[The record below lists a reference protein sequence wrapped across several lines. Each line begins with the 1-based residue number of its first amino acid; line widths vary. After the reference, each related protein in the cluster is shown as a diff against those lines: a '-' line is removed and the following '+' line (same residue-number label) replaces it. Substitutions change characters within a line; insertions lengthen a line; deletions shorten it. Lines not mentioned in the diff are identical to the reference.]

1 MRIPLSWLSEYVT
14 SPTPLSAESLH
25 DALVSVGLEEEDVHR
40 VDITGPVVV
49 GEVLDFVDEPQSNGK
64 TIRWCQVR
72 VAPGDAEGSVRG
84 IVCGAHNFFTGDK
97 VVVSLPGAVL
107 PGGFEISA
115 RKTYGHVSDGMIA
128 SAKELGLGD
137 DHAGILRL
145 IDMGIDPEV
154 GVDATSLLGLDDVA
168 VEVNVTPDRGYAMS
182 IRGIAREY
190 HHASG
195 HDFVDPVSTVAPV
208 AASGFEVRVDDRAPI
223 RGVPG
228 CRVFIARCVKG
239 IDATAPTPPFI
250 HSRLLLAGIR
260 SISLPVDI
268 TNYVML
274 EFGQPLHGYDLD
286 RLTGAITV
294 RRAVAGEKLTTLDDQ
309 LRTLDPEDLLITD
322 ESGPIGMAGVMG
334 GAQTE
339 LRDDSTNV
347 LIEAAWFDPVSI
359 ARTARRHKLPS
370 EASKRFQRGV
380 DPLVAEAAAQRAV
393 DLLVTYAGATPDEL
407 GARLIDDAVSAMPVI
422 SFDPHSVESL
432 VGISPE
438 YSQIEAILTDIGCQV
453 DTAAGASPE
462 GLWEVTPPSWRPD
475 LEDYPTLVEEVARI
489 AGFDGIPSLLPP
501 APSGRGLS
509 AVQRAKRRIS
519 QGLAHRGLTEVLS
532 YPFVD
537 SGDNALCGG
546 VREERQ
552 VRVANAL
559 DPQKAVLRTSL
570 LPGLVEIAQRNLSR
584 GLVDIALF
592 EAGSVFLPPET
603 LGTADIAPGGHRPDQ
618 DTLDRMNQSLPHQPW
633 WVSGVFSGQQR
644 PQGAGQ
650 RSEPAGIADAL
661 DAARAV
667 VACAGGVLDVE
678 QGDHPAFHPGR
689 VATLVVAGQPI
700 GVAGELLPAWCLER
714 DLPRTVA
721 AFEVDCSRLIELVGG
736 RPHTLEPL
744 SVMPAATQDIS
755 VVVDQSVPAA
765 TVQAA
770 IAEGAGELLEH
781 IVLSDEYLGEGVAEG
796 SRSLTF
802 ALRFRAEERTLTQS
816 EATEAKSQG
825 LARAAELCGARLRG
839 E

>member
-40 VDITGPVVV
+40 FGVTGPVVV
-49 GEVLDFVDEPQSNGK
+49 GEVLEFVDEPQSNGK

-72 VAPGDAEGSVRG
+72 VAPGDAEGSIRG
-84 IVCGAHNFFTGDK
+84 IVCGAHNFSVGDK

-128 SAKELGLGD
+128 SAKELGLGE

-145 IDMGIDPEV
+145 VEMGLDP
-154 GVDATSLLGLDDVA
+154 DAGTDAKELLGLDDVA

-190 HHASG
+190 HHATG
-195 HDFVDPVSTVAPV
+195 HDFVDPVTTVTPV
-208 AASGFEVRVDDRAPI
+208 VAQGFEVRVDDQAPI
-223 RGVPG
+223 RGVSG
-228 CRVFIARCVKG
+228 CQVFIARSVMG

-274 EFGQPLHGYDLD
+274 EYGQPLHGYDLD
-286 RLTGAITV
+286 RLTGGITV
-294 RRAVAGEKLTTLDDQ
+294 RRAIAGEKLTTLDDHV
-309 LRTLDPEDLLITD
+309 RTLDVEDLLITD

-339 LRDDSTNV
+339 LADDSTNV

-393 DLLVTYAGATPDEL
+393 DLLVAYAGGTPGEL
-407 GARLIDDAVSAMPVI
+407 GARLIDDAVSTMPVI
-422 SFDPHSVESL
+422 TFEPDSVESL
-432 VGISPE
+432 VGITLPHP
-438 YSQIEAILTDIGCQV
+438 QIEAILTDIGCEV
-453 DTAAGASPE
+453 DTTGNGAVGS
-462 GLWEVTPPSWRPD
+462 WQVTPPSWRPD

-489 AGFDGIPSLLPP
+489 AGFDSIPSVLPP
-501 APSGRGLS
+501 APSGAGLTP
-509 AVQRAKRRIS
+509 VQQAKRRIT
-519 QGLAHRGLTEVLS
+519 QGLAHAGLTEVLS

-537 SGDNALCGG
+537 SGDNARCGG
-546 VREERQ
+546 VSEDRQ

-570 LPGLVEIAQRNLSR
+570 LPGLIDIAQRNVSR
-584 GLVDIALF
+584 GLVDLALF

-603 LGTADIAPGGHRPDQ
+603 LGTADIAPGAMRPDQ
-618 DTLDRMNQSLPHQPW
+618 DTIDRMNQSLPHQPW
-633 WVSGVFSGQQR
+633 WVSGVFIGHQR
-644 PQGAGQ
+644 PRGVDQ
-650 RSEPAGIADAL
+650 RSESASIADAL
-661 DAARAV
+661 DAARTV
-667 VACAGGVLDVE
+667 VALAGGQLEVE
-678 QGDHPAFHPGR
+678 QGSHPAFHPGR
-689 VATLVVAGQPI
+689 VATLLVAGQPI
-700 GVAGELLPAWCLER
+700 GVAGELLPTWCVER
-714 DLPRTVA
+714 DLPRRVA
-721 AFEVDCSRLIELVGG
+721 AFEIDGSQLIERVGNS
-736 RPHTLEPL
+736 PHTVDSL
-744 SVMPAATQDIS
+744 SAMPAATQDIS
-755 VVVDQSVPAA
+755 VVVDRSVPAA

-781 IVLSDEYLGEGVAEG
+781 IVLSDEYVGEGIPEG
-796 SRSLTF
+796 TRSLTF
-802 ALRFRAEERTLTQS
+802 ALRFRADDRTLTQA
-816 EATEAKSQG
+816 EATEAKSHG
-825 LARAAELCGARLRG
+825 VARARELCGARLRG

>member
-14 SPTPLSAESLH
+14 SPTPLNAESLH
-25 DALVSVGLEEEDVHR
+25 DALVSVGLEEEDVHHFD
-40 VDITGPVVV
+40 VSGPVVV

-72 VAPGDAEGSVRG
+72 VAPGDSEGSIRG
-84 IVCGAHNFFTGDK
+84 IVCGAHNFFVGDK

-145 IDMGIDPEV
+145 AEMGLDPDA
-154 GVDATSLLGLDDVA
+154 GVDAKALLGLDDVA

-190 HHASG
+190 HHATG
-195 HDFVDPVSTVAPV
+195 HDFVDPVATVTPISAT
-208 AASGFEVRVDDRAPI
+208 GFDVHVDDQAPI
-223 RGVPG
+223 RGVSG
-228 CRVFIARCVKG
+228 CQVFIARSVMG
-239 IDATAPTPPFI
+239 IDATAPTPPLI
-250 HSRLLLAGIR
+250 QSRLLLAGIR

-274 EFGQPLHGYDLD
+274 EYGQPLHGYDLD
-286 RLTGAITV
+286 RLTGGITV
-294 RRAVAGEKLTTLDDQ
+294 RRAVAGEQLTTLDDQ
-309 LRTLDPEDLLITD
+309 VRTLDPEDLLITD
-322 ESGPIGMAGVMG
+322 QSGPIGMAGVMG

-339 LRDDSTNV
+339 LGDSSTNV

-393 DLLVTYAGATPDEL
+393 DLLVTYAGGTPGEL
-407 GARLIDDAVSAMPVI
+407 GARLIDDAVSTMPVI
-422 SFDPHSVESL
+422 TFAPESVESL
-432 VGISPE
+432 VGITLPHP
-438 YSQIEAILTDIGCQV
+438 QIEAILRDIGCAV
-453 DTAAGASPE
+453 DTTGIAADGS
-462 GLWEVTPPSWRPD
+462 WQVTPPSWRPD

-489 AGFDGIPSLLPP
+489 AGFDSIPSILPA
-501 APSGRGLS
+501 APSGKGLTPT
-509 AVQRAKRRIS
+509 QQAKRRIT

-537 SGDNALCGG
+537 SADNALCGG
-546 VREERQ
+546 VSEDRQ

-559 DPQKAVLRTSL
+559 DPQKAVLRTSM
-570 LPGLVEIAQRNLSR
+570 LPGLIDIAQRNVSR
-584 GLVDIALF
+584 GLVDLALF

-603 LGTADIAPGGHRPDQ
+603 LGTTDIAPGAQRPDQ
-618 DTLDRMNQSLPHQPW
+618 DTLDQMNQSLPDQPW
-633 WVSGVFSGQQR
+633 WVSGVLIGNQR
-644 PQGAGQ
+644 PQGVNQ
-650 RSEPAGIADAL
+650 QSESATIAHAL

-667 VACAGGVLDVE
+667 VVLAGGELQIE
-678 QGDHPAFHPGR
+678 QGSHPVFHPGR
-689 VATLVVAGQPI
+689 VATLLVAGQPI
-700 GVAGELLPAWCLER
+700 GVAGELLPSWCGER
-714 DLPRTVA
+714 DLPRRVA
-721 AFEVDCSRLIELVGG
+721 AFEIDATRLIDIVGDH
-736 RPHTLEPL
+736 PHTVESL
-744 SVMPAATQDIS
+744 SAMPAATQDIS
-755 VVVDQSVPAA
+755 VVVDRSVPAS

-781 IVLSDEYLGEGVAEG
+781 IVLSDEYVGEGVPEG
-796 SRSLTF
+796 TRSLTF
-802 ALRFRAEERTLTQS
+802 ALRFRAADRTLTQA
-816 EATEAKSQG
+816 EATEAKTHG
-825 LARAAELCGARLRG
+825 LQRATELCGARLRG